1 MGFNVHLLLFC
12 QALLVDVRDKL
23 LFEQEYAGSKR
34 AKVPPRSSL
43 HIPWSWLPAAL
54 CVLQEVMCNTNTV
67 QSIDSYVPMKGN
79 FRVLSILHGI
89 VTIRG
94 MLCSL
99 KFTKTVNM

>member
-1 MGFNVHLLLFC
+1 VVFNVCVLLLW

-54 CVLQEVMCNTNTV
+54 CVLQEVMCNINT
-67 QSIDSYVPMKGN
+67 
-79 FRVLSILHGI
+79 L
-89 VTIRG
+89 
-94 MLCSL
+94 
-99 KFTKTVNM
+99 